1 MSEAPLPPASAV
13 ADVQQLHGRA
23 GHLFPPLRWFA
34 APQGSLLARARTV
47 RLEVADD
54 GPGLAPLRE
63 VLCEDLAGRA
73 LVISGGASVAGASW
87 GEILSL
93 AARRQG
99 AEAALI
105 EAGVRDLDALPA
117 VGLPV
122 AGSHEG
128 LAGPG
133 GRLHV
138 TAVGGTVR
146 VGEAEVCDDDLVLL
160 DASGAVA
167 LGAGEVG
174 EQILD
179 QARRYAEAEDAV
191 LAGLRAGELL
201 DAAYRHKAAI
211 LRPLA
216 GG

>member
-1 MSEAPLPPASAV
+1 MTDTELPPASAA
-13 ADVQQLHGRA
+13 ADVQQLRGSA

-34 APQGSLLARARTV
+34 PPRSSLVVRARTI
-47 RLEVADD
+47 RLEVAAD

-63 VLCEDLAGRA
+63 VLCERLVGRG
-73 LVISGGASVAGASW
+73 LVISGGASVPGASW

-99 AEAALI
+99 AEAALV

-117 VGLPV
+117 IGLPV

-138 TAVGGTVR
+138 VDVGGTVR
-146 VGEAEVCDDDLVLL
+146 VGEAEVRDEDLMLL
-160 DASGAVA
+160 DASGAVV
-167 LGAGEVG
+167 LGDWEAGTQVL
-174 EQILD
+174 Q
-179 QARRYAEAEDAV
+179 QARRYASAEDAV
-191 LAGLRAGELL
+191 LAALRSGELL
-201 DAAYRHKAAI
+201 DAAYQHKAAV
-211 LRPLA
+211 LGHLA
-216 GG
+216 DD